1 MSAGNTDKMMAM
13 ATKFQHGESLF
24 KNHKDLCNTINA
36 FKLGEV
42 PWKSTPLGYQA
53 KILDSQ
59 VPEWMTVKYELFYR
73 NPRNVIRNM
82 ISDTTFKFVFD
93 YIPYQDFDE
102 DEDQQY
108 GNLMSGD
115 WAFHQAVCFVQ
126 YLHLSADTIASTGH
140 HHRG

>member
-1 MSAGNTDKMMAM
+1 MSAGNTNKMMAM
-13 ATKFQHGESLF
+13 AIKFQHGESLF
-24 KNHKDLCNTINA
+24 KNHKDLCNTIDA
-36 FKLGEV
+36 SKLGEV

-59 VPEWMTVKYELFYR
+59 VPEWMTVKYELFYC
-73 NPRNVIRNM
+73 NPRDVIGNM

-102 DEDQQY
+102 DGDRQY
-108 GNLMSGD
+108 GNLMSRD

-126 YLHLSADTIASTGH
+126 YLHLSVDAIASTGH